1 MYPAMKRCLD
11 EIEAGEKQLNDLRTD
26 ICKVLKLINFKYVTV
41 AGQKYLIEVPNSNLR
56 LVPTDWLKISS
67 TKQVSRFRSPQII
80 KLCNQIDQQ
89 KELMIGHAADA
100 WFAFL
105 KCMIVT
111 GPNMGGKS
119 TYVRQIA
126 LLAIMA
132 HIGSYVPAESA
143 AIPLL
148 DAIYVRMGSDDALA
162 QGKSTFMV
170 EMSETSEILSSA
182 TSRSLVILDEL
193 GRGTSTNDGTAVA
206 YATL

>member
-1 MYPAMKRCLD
+1 MANKLLSLWYSKPFPPNFNPFFDVPPRFLGILQTRDFPSLLFTSDAWTAPSIEALGRAGDKTKVFRNISMYPAMKRCLD

-105 KCMIVT
+105 
-111 GPNMGGKS
+111 N
-119 TYVRQIA
+119 
-126 LLAIMA
+126 
-132 HIGSYVPAESA
+132 
-143 AIPLL
+143 
-148 DAIYVRMGSDDALA
+148 D
-162 QGKSTFMV
+162 F
-170 EMSETSEILSSA
+170 
-182 TSRSLVILDEL
+182 
-193 GRGTSTNDGTAVA
+193 GTPF
-206 YATL
+206 L